1 MADLEK
7 QSTVSRK
14 ANIEARKH
22 RYGKNPTVPVP
33 GTSWVRILPR
43 CMRTPGVPVFG
54 QKKKFP
60 VRFWYGSGRVRYG
73 AKPKRRR
80 FRLKTEALF
89 SFSATPITAGKLGS
103 LSSALCLTSST
114 AGARFSLLCSLSLT
128 SSTAGKLGSLSS
140 ALCLSLP
147 PPSVLGSLS
156 SALCLSLPLPVL
168 CSLSLSSFN
177 LPI

>member
-60 VRFWYGSGRVRYG
+60 VRFWYGSGQVRYG

-103 LSSALCLTSST
+103 LSSALCLSLPPPPVLGSLSS
-114 AGARFSLLCSLSLT
+114 ALSLT

-140 ALCLSLP
+140 ALVKSLP
-147 PPSVLGSLS
+147 CIERIYFYFLFRMFIEHFILHINIFFCTHRV
-156 SALCLSLPLPVL
+156 
-168 CSLSLSSFN
+168 
-177 LPI
+177 